1 MSDITREQV
10 RAALDALHHGRNGSE
25 WRRYIRSILNR
36 HGGGASSI
44 EQLKP
49 KFFAAVFTAAGGNL
63 PPVNPSPQVFQHG
76 GRRVRPRTSLVLDLE
91 RRLRQGPRH
100 PRPAGFV
107 DYGNRSLAGER
118 RD

>member
-10 RAALDALHHGRNGSE
+10 RAALGALHHGRNGSE

-49 KFFAAVFTAAGGNL
+49 EFFAAVFTAAGGDL
-63 PPVNPSPQVFQHG
+63 PPVNPSPQVYRHG
-76 GRRVRPRTSLVLDLE
+76 GQRIRTPLVLDLQ
-91 RRLRQGPRH
+91 RRLRQGPRN

-107 DYGNRSLAGER
+107 DYGNRSLAGEQ